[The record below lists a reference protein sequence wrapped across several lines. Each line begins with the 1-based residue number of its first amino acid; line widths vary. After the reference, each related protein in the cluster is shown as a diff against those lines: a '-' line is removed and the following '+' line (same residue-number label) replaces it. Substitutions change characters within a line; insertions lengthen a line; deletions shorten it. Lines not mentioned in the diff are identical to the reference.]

1 MTRVLLLFLAALL
14 AGPVLAQSG
23 SQGASFTIGTD
34 TFASG
39 RAVSHAEPG
48 TDDLFVAGGSTTLS
62 APITGTFHGV
72 GRHVQIDANV
82 GADVY
87 AGGMNV
93 MVSAPVAGDATMMGE
108 TVTVDGPIGGD
119 LRAAAATL
127 WVNAPVTGYGW
138 LSGEKVILNS
148 RIDGDVNLQAADI
161 EFGPDA
167 RIGGQLTLYESED
180 NALEVPPSVIDAAR
194 ITRKPLEDW
203 DGIDGGRI
211 GALSWGAM
219 VRSFL
224 TGVLVIA
231 AVAGL
236 IAAVAPEH
244 LARMRNRL
252 LAAPFRTLWFGFL
265 TQSVLAGSAIL
276 FAVTVVGLLVA
287 PASIVIALALGFFGY
302 VIGAYSL
309 GVGLIVM
316 FGRQE
321 PDGLVE
327 RVVAAFIGAL
337 VAGIIGLIPFL
348 GWIFVLALTLAGV
361 GAISIRLLRPAFF
374 VET

>member
-1 MTRVLLLFLAALL
+1 MTRLLMIFLAMAV
-14 AGPVLAQSG
+14 AGPLFAQSG
-23 SQGASFTIGTD
+23 SQGASFTIGAD

-48 TDDLFVAGGSTTLS
+48 TDDLFIAGGSATLS
-62 APITGTFHGV
+62 APITGTFHGM
-72 GRHVQIDANV
+72 GRHVAIDAAV
-82 GADVY
+82 GGDIY
-87 AGGMNV
+87 AGGMSITL
-93 MVSAPVAGDATMMGE
+93 SAPVNGDATMLGE
-108 TVTVDGPIGGD
+108 TVTVDAPVGDD

-127 WVNAPVTGYGW
+127 WVNAPVAGYGW

-148 RIDGDVNLQAADI
+148 RIDGDVSLQAADI

-167 RIGGQLTLYESED
+167 KIGGQLTLYEGED
-180 NALEVPPSVIDAAR
+180 DAIVVPSSVIDEAR
-194 ITRKPLEDW
+194 ITRKPFEDW
-203 DGIDGGRI
+203 EGINGGKI
-211 GALSWGAM
+211 GALSWRSM

-265 TQSVLAGSAIL
+265 TQSVLVGSAIL
-276 FAVTVVGLLVA
+276 FAMTVIGLLIA

-309 GVGLIVM
+309 GVGLILM
-316 FGRQE
+316 AGREE

-337 VAGIIGLIPFL
+337 VAGVIGLIPFF

-361 GAISIRLLRPAFF
+361 GAISVRLFRPAFF
-374 VET
+374 VDA